1 MFKPVSAR
9 LAGPYVP
16 NTALGPM
23 LRPFWCNDS
32 TTTLRTLDDWPFMH
46 GDLSLSP
53 TPMKGRS
60 LKNRARL
67 RNPDQLLLQDL
78 SDSRAADRG
87 EYRQAAGAVAI
98 LNRTES
104 KEKAAIWRPF
114 KLGT

>member
-32 TTTLRTLDDWPFMH
+32 TTTLPTLDDWPFMH

-87 EYRQAAGAVAI
+87 EHRQAAAVIAPAVK
-98 LNRTES
+98 REA
-104 KEKAAIWRPF
+104 EEDWGR
-114 KLGT
+114 